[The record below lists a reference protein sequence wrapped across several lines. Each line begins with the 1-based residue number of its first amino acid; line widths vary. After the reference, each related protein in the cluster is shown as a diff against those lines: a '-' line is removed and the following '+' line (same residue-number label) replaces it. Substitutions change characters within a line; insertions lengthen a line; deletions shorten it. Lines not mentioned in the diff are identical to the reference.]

1 MQTIIR
7 ITQGTP
13 RKTEWRLAQPV
24 DFELHAGEHI
34 AIIGA
39 NGSGKSMLVDMIT
52 GKHPL
57 LHNQAVYN
65 FAPSTKEYVADN
77 IKLVAFKDSY
87 GENNATYFLQ
97 QRWNQQEMD
106 EDIAT
111 VEEVLNRY
119 GGKAESLGFFP
130 VSILRSPI
138 VLLSSGEMRKLELAK
153 ALLAE
158 PRVLVIDN
166 PYIGLD
172 VEARKLLDDTLQE
185 IIQTKDI
192 QLIIEVA
199 RREDIPPFITHVV
212 EVEDGK
218 VGPSTP
224 RQQFLY
230 PQQQT
235 DPTDDRE
242 EENTSGTQCA
252 IDGDECICE
261 HQTTVCNH
269 EATHHEPVIQFDH
282 VSIVYGSRTI
292 LNELSWNVNQ
302 GEHWAL
308 KGPNGSGKSTL
319 LSLVCADNPQA
330 YAANISLFG
339 HQRGTGESIWDIKKK
354 IGYVSPEMHRA
365 YKHNL
370 PTIDIVAS
378 GLKDTVG
385 LYVRATEQEQYDCL
399 QWMEIFGIAPLA
411 NKPFLQLSS
420 GQQRLA
426 LLARA
431 FVKNPQLLI
440 LDEPLHGLDDANRIK
455 VKNIINDYCSDP
467 SKTLIMVSHYDSEL
481 PSCINHTLVLQ
492 K

>member
-138 VLLSSGEMRKLELAK
+138 VLLSSGEMRKLEIAK

-172 VEARKLLDDTLQE
+172 AAAREMLTSVLETLSH
-185 IIQTKDI
+185 
-192 QLIIEVA
+192 QLTLVVLA
-199 RREDIPPFITHVV
+199 SRAQDIPYFIQSGVW
-212 EVEDGK
+212 VEDGL
-218 VGPSTP
+218 VGPRLSTQELTQHERTVSAVRAELP
-224 RQQFLY
+224 EAAAEV
-230 PQQQT
+230 
-235 DPTDDRE
+235 DPE
-242 EENTSGTQCA
+242 QPAC
-252 IDGDECICE
+252 DEL
-261 HQTTVCNH
+261 VG
-269 EATHHEPVIQFDH
+269 FDH
-282 VSIVYGSRTI
+282 ITIRYGQRTI
-292 LNELSWNVNQ
+292 LDNLSWQVNR

-308 KGPNGSGKSTL
+308 TGENGVGKSTL

-330 YAANISLFG
+330 YACNITLFG
-339 HQRGTGESIWDIKKK
+339 HRRGRGESIWDIKRH
-354 IGYVSPEMHRA
+354 IGYVSPEMFSTYR
-365 YKHNL
+365 KSL
-370 PTIDIVAS
+370 PAIDIVAS
-378 GLKDTVG
+378 GLHDTIG
-385 LYVRATEQEQYDCL
+385 LYRRISDEERAACAE
-399 QWMEIFGIAPLA
+399 WMRAFGASHLA
-411 NKPFLQLSS
+411 GRNYLQLSS
-420 GQQRLA
+420 GEQRLI
-426 LLARA
+426 LLVRA
-431 FVKNPQLLI
+431 FVKHPALLI
-440 LDEPLHGLDDANRIK
+440 LDEPFHGLDARSRERARQLIDA
-455 VKNIINDYCSDP
+455 YMALP
-467 SKTLIMVSHYDSEL
+467 GKTLVMVTHYPEEL
-481 PSCINHTLVLQ
+481 PYCIDHHLHLT
-492 K
+492 KH

>member
-1 MQTIIR
+1 M
-7 ITQGTP
+7 
-13 RKTEWRLAQPV
+13 
-24 DFELHAGEHI
+24 
-34 AIIGA
+34 
-39 NGSGKSMLVDMIT
+39 
-52 GKHPL
+52 
-57 LHNQAVYN
+57 
-65 FAPSTKEYVADN
+65 
-77 IKLVAFKDSY
+77 
-87 GENNATYFLQ
+87 
-97 QRWNQQEMD
+97 
-106 EDIAT
+106 
-111 VEEVLNRY
+111 
-119 GGKAESLGFFP
+119 
-130 VSILRSPI
+130 
-138 VLLSSGEMRKLELAK
+138 
-153 ALLAE
+153 
-158 PRVLVIDN
+158 
-166 PYIGLD
+166 
-172 VEARKLLDDTLQE
+172 
-185 IIQTKDI
+185 
-192 QLIIEVA
+192 
-199 RREDIPPFITHVV
+199 
-212 EVEDGK
+212 
-218 VGPSTP
+218 
-224 RQQFLY
+224 
-230 PQQQT
+230 
-235 DPTDDRE
+235 
-242 EENTSGTQCA
+242 
-252 IDGDECICE
+252 
-261 HQTTVCNH
+261 
-269 EATHHEPVIQFDH
+269 
-282 VSIVYGSRTI
+282 
-292 LNELSWNVNQ
+292 
-302 GEHWAL
+302 
-308 KGPNGSGKSTL
+308 

-385 LYVRATEQEQYDCL
+385 LYVRATEQEQHDCL